1 MDETS
6 DLKRRLLE
14 HEVLLEMG
22 VELASTLD
30 MARVLSLALQKAE
43 ELCHAES
50 SSIWEL
56 DDERKE
62 LFFRVVRGRGA
73 EDIQSLRI
81 PLGRGIVGSVALSG
95 QAEIVNEVAQDPR
108 WSGDRDPDFTTRNIL
123 TVPLVAR
130 GSVIGVLQLLNRHD
144 GVEGEEGFTADDL
157 RRMQLFAGILAA
169 AVANARLYAD
179 QKRTFLEM
187 VTALSEAIERRDPY
201 TGGHVRRVVT
211 YSVLLGQEL
220 GLGPAQL
227 EELRLAAILHDIG
240 KIAVPDQ
247 ILRKPAR
254 LDPEE
259 TTIMERHTVDGAE
272 MVGRIRSLRH
282 LVPGIRSHHERL
294 DGRGYPDRLTDA
306 DLPLIPRIIGVAD
319 TFDAMT
325 TDRPY
330 RRALT
335 TAAAA
340 DEIARLAGVQFCPVV
355 AAAFGRLYERGA
367 FTLEQGERLL
377 ASLSVLVPQ
386 A

>member
-1 MDETS
+1 MEAS
-6 DLKRRLLE
+6 ELQRRLLE
-14 HEVLLEMG
+14 HETLLEIG

-30 MARVLSLALQKAE
+30 LSRVLELALQKAE

-62 LFFRVVRGRGA
+62 LFFRVVRGRAAG
-73 EDIQSLRI
+73 EIQSLRV
-81 PLGRGIVGSVALSG
+81 PLGRGIVGSVARSG
-95 QAEIVNEVAQDPR
+95 NAEIVNQVVQDPR
-108 WSGDRDPDFTTRNIL
+108 WSGDRDPHFTTRNIL
-123 TVPLVAR
+123 TVPLIAR
-130 GSVIGVLQLLNRHD
+130 GEVIGVLQLLNRS
-144 GVEGEEGFTADDL
+144 GGEGFTADDL

-169 AVANARLYAD
+169 AVQNARLYAD

-211 YSVLLGQEL
+211 YSVLLGQEM
-220 GLGPAQL
+220 GLPLEQL

-247 ILRKPAR
+247 ILRKPDR
-254 LDPEE
+254 LDAEE
-259 TTIMERHTVDGAE
+259 VRVMERHTVDGAE

-294 DGRGYPDRLTDA
+294 DGRGYPDHLVGD

-335 TAAAA
+335 PAAAA
-340 DEIARLAGVQFCPVV
+340 AEIARLAGAQFCPHV
-355 AAAFGRLYERGA
+355 AAAFARLYERHA

-377 ASLSVLVPQ
+377 ASLSALVPQ

>member
-1 MDETS
+1 MGASE
-6 DLKRRLLE
+6 LQQRLLE
-14 HEVLLEMG
+14 HETLLEIG
-22 VELASTLD
+22 VQLASTLD
-30 MARVLSLALQKAE
+30 LARVLELALQKAE

-56 DDERKE
+56 DDEKNE
-62 LFFRVVRGRGA
+62 LFFRVVRGRAAG
-73 EDIQSLRI
+73 EIQSLRV
-81 PLGRGIVGSVALSG
+81 PLGRGIVGSVARSG
-95 QAEIVNEVAQDPR
+95 KAEIVNEVVQDPR
-108 WSGDRDPDFTTRNIL
+108 WSGDRDPHFTTRNIL
-123 TVPLVAR
+123 TVPLIAR
-130 GSVIGVLQLLNRHD
+130 GEVIGVLQLLNR
-144 GVEGEEGFTADDL
+144 GGGEGFTQDDL

-169 AVANARLYAD
+169 AVQNARLYAD

-211 YSVLLGQEL
+211 YSVLLGQEM
-220 GLGPAQL
+220 GLPLEQL

-247 ILRKPAR
+247 ILRKPDR
-254 LDPEE
+254 LDADEVKV
-259 TTIMERHTVDGAE
+259 MERHTVDGAE

-282 LVPGIRSHHERL
+282 LVPGIRNHHERL
-294 DGRGYPDRLTDA
+294 DGRGYPDRLVGD

-335 TAAAA
+335 PAAAA
-340 DEIARLAGVQFCPVV
+340 AEIARLAGAQFCPHV
-355 AAAFGRLYERGA
+355 AAAFARLYARDA

-377 ASLSVLVPQ
+377 ASLSALVPQ

>member
-1 MDETS
+1 MDAV
-6 DLKRRLLE
+6 DPQRRLAE
-14 HEVLLEMG
+14 YETLLEIG

-30 MARVLSLALQKAE
+30 IARVLSLALSKAE

-50 SSIWEL
+50 SSVWEL
-56 DDERKE
+56 DDDSGE
-62 LFFRVVRGRGA
+62 LFFRVVRGRAAG
-73 EDIQSLRI
+73 EIQSLRV
-81 PLGRGIVGSVALSG
+81 PRGRGIVGSVALSAA
-95 QAEIVNEVAQDPR
+95 AEIVNDVEADSR
-108 WSGDRDPDFTTRNIL
+108 WSGDTDPSFRTRNIL

-130 GSVIGVLQLLNRHD
+130 GKVIGVLQLLNRVD
-144 GVEGEEGFTADDL
+144 GPGFTADDL
-157 RRMQLFAGILAA
+157 RRMQLFAGTLAA
-169 AVANARLYAD
+169 AVANARLYAE
-179 QKRTFLEM
+179 QKRQFLEM

-220 GLGPAQL
+220 GLDAEQL

-259 TTIMERHTVDGAE
+259 ARIMERHTIDGAD
-272 MVGRIRSLRH
+272 MVSRIRTLRH
-282 LVPGIRSHHERL
+282 LLPGIRNHHERL

-306 DLPLIPRIIGVAD
+306 ELPLIPRIIGVAD

-330 RRALT
+330 RHALPVEV
-335 TAAAA
+335 AAA
-340 DEIARLAGVQFCPVV
+340 EIARGAGSQFCPRV
-355 AAAFGRLYERGA
+355 ADAFGRLFASGA
-367 FTLEQGERLL
+367 FTLQAGERLL
-377 ASLSVLVPQ
+377 ASLSASIPRE
-386 A
+386 

>member
-1 MDETS
+1 MASNDPA
-6 DLKRRLLE
+6 DVQRRLLE
-14 HEVLLEMG
+14 HEVLLEIG

-30 MARVLSLALQKAE
+30 LARVLSLALQKAE

-56 DDERKE
+56 DDDSKE
-62 LFFRVVRGRGA
+62 LFFRVVRGRAAG
-73 EDIQSLRI
+73 EIQSLRV
-81 PLGRGIVGSVALSG
+81 PLGRGIVGSVARSG
-95 QAEIVNEVAQDPR
+95 RAEIVNEVVEDPR
-108 WSGDRDPDFTTRNIL
+108 WSGDRDPHFTTRNIL
-123 TVPLVAR
+123 TVPLIAR
-130 GSVIGVLQLLNRHD
+130 GSVIGVLQLLNRS
-144 GVEGEEGFTADDL
+144 GGEGFTAADL

-169 AVANARLYAD
+169 AVANARLYAE

-220 GLGPAQL
+220 GLTVEQL

-240 KIAVPDQ
+240 KIGVPDQ

-254 LDPEE
+254 LDADEAKV
-259 TTIMERHTVDGAE
+259 MERHTVDGAE

-282 LVPGIRSHHERL
+282 LVPGIRNHHERL
-294 DGRGYPDRLTDA
+294 DGRGYPDHLIDEQ
-306 DLPLIPRIIGVAD
+306 LPLIPRIIGVAD

-335 TAAAA
+335 AAAA
-340 DEIARLAGVQFCPVV
+340 AEEIRRLAGTQFCPQV
-355 AAAFGRLYERGA
+355 AAAFGRLYARDA

-377 ASLSVLVPQ
+377 ASLSTLVPQ
-386 A
+386 G

>member
-1 MDETS
+1 MDELT
-6 DLKRRLLE
+6 DEPGEAAQRLRE

-30 MARVLSLALQKAE
+30 LASVLSLALSKAE
-43 ELCHAES
+43 ELCNAES

-56 DDERKE
+56 DDERGE
-62 LFFRVVRGRGA
+62 LFFRVVRGRAAG
-73 EDIQSLRI
+73 EIQSLRV
-81 PLGRGIVGSVALSG
+81 PLGRGIVGSVALSAR
-95 QAEIVNEVAQDPR
+95 AEIVNEVAQDPR
-108 WSGDRDPDFTTRNIL
+108 WGGDRDAQFTTRNIL
-123 TVPLVAR
+123 TVPLIAR
-130 GSVIGVLQLLNRHD
+130 GKVIGVLQLLNRR
-144 GVEGEEGFTADDL
+144 GGEGFDADDL

-169 AVANARLYAD
+169 AVANARLYAE

-201 TGGHVRRVVT
+201 TGGHVRRVVN

-220 GLGPAQL
+220 GLEPQQL

-254 LDPEE
+254 LDADE
-259 TTIMERHTVDGAE
+259 TRVMERHTVDGAE

-294 DGRGYPDRLTDA
+294 DGRGYPDKLTDA
-306 DLPLIPRIIGVAD
+306 ELTLIPRIIGVAD

-330 RRALT
+330 RRALSP
-335 TAAAA
+335 AAAA
-340 DEIARLAGVQFCPVV
+340 EEIAKLAGVQFCPVV
-355 AAAFGRLYERGA
+355 AAAFSRLYERGA

-377 ASLSVLVPQ
+377 ASLSALVPQ

>member
-1 MDETS
+1 MSEGDEAPRNE
-6 DLKRRLLE
+6 L
-14 HEVLLEMG
+14 EVLLEMG

-30 MARVLSLALQKAE
+30 LFRVLSLALQKAE

-56 DDERKE
+56 DDEKRE
-62 LFFRVVRGRGA
+62 LFFRVVRGRAAG
-73 EDIQSLRI
+73 EIQSLRV

-95 QAEIVNEVAQDPR
+95 TAEIVNHVVDDPR
-108 WSGDRDPDFTTRNIL
+108 WSGDRDPHFTTSNIL
-123 TVPLVAR
+123 TVPLIAR
-130 GSVIGVLQLLNRHD
+130 GTVIGVLQLLNRQ
-144 GVEGEEGFTADDL
+144 GGEGFTADDL

-169 AVANARLYAD
+169 AVANARLYAE
-179 QKRTFLEM
+179 QKRSFLEM

-220 GLGPAQL
+220 GLPPERL

-254 LDPEE
+254 LDPDEVAV
-259 TTIMERHTVDGAE
+259 MARHTLDGAE

-294 DGRGYPDRLTDA
+294 DGRGYPDGLVD
-306 DLPLIPRIIGVAD
+306 DQLPLIPRIIGVAD

-335 TAAAA
+335 AAAA
-340 DEIARLAGVQFCPVV
+340 AEEIARLAGSQFCPQV
-355 AAAFGRLYERGA
+355 AAAFTRLYARDA
-367 FTLEQGERLL
+367 FTLAQGERLL
-377 ASLSVLVPQ
+377 ASLSALVPQ

>member
-1 MDETS
+1 MS
-6 DLKRRLLE
+6 DSDPQRRLAEL
-14 HEVLLEMG
+14 EVLLEFG

-30 MARVLSLALQKAE
+30 LSRVLALALQKAE
-43 ELCHAES
+43 ELCQAES

-56 DDERKE
+56 DDESGE
-62 LFFRVVRGRGA
+62 LFFRVVRGRAAG
-73 EDIQSLRI
+73 EIQSLRV

-95 QAEIVNEVAQDPR
+95 TAEIVNEVGHDPR
-108 WSGDRDPDFTTRNIL
+108 WSGDRDSQFTTHSIL
-123 TVPLVAR
+123 TVPLIAR
-130 GSVIGVLQLLNRHD
+130 GKVIGVLQLLNRA
-144 GVEGEEGFTADDL
+144 GSGGFTSDDL

-179 QKRTFLEM
+179 QKRQFLEM

-220 GLGPAQL
+220 GMEAEAL

-247 ILRKPAR
+247 ILRKPNR
-254 LDPEE
+254 LDEE
-259 TTIMERHTVDGAE
+259 EARVMARHTLDGAE

-282 LVPGIRSHHERL
+282 LVPGIRNHHERM
-294 DGRGYPDRLTDA
+294 DGSGYPDRLTEEQ
-306 DLPLIPRIIGVAD
+306 LPMVPRIIGVAD

-335 TAAAA
+335 AEAAAV
-340 DEIARLAGVQFCPVV
+340 EIGRGAGTQFCPRVV
-355 AAAFGRLYERGA
+355 AAFSRLYAQGA

-377 ASLSVLVPQ
+377 ASMSALVPE
-386 A
+386 

>member
-1 MDETS
+1 MS
-6 DLKRRLLE
+6 DGDPLRRLSEL
-14 HEVLLEMG
+14 EVLLEFG

-30 MARVLSLALQKAE
+30 LARVLSLALQKAE

-56 DDERKE
+56 DDDSQE
-62 LFFRVVRGRGA
+62 LFFRVVRGRAAG
-73 EDIQSLRI
+73 EIQSLRV
-81 PLGRGIVGSVALSG
+81 PLGRGIVGSVARTG
-95 QAEIVNEVAQDPR
+95 KAEIVDEVGKDPR
-108 WSGDRDPDFTTRNIL
+108 WSGDPDSQFTTRNIL
-123 TVPLVAR
+123 TVPLIAR
-130 GSVIGVLQLLNRHD
+130 GKVIGVLQLLNRM
-144 GVEGEEGFTADDL
+144 GGGGFTADDL

-179 QKRTFLEM
+179 QKRQFLEM
-187 VTALSEAIERRDPY
+187 VTALSEAIEKRDPY

-211 YSVLLGQEL
+211 YSVLLGQEV
-220 GLGPAQL
+220 GMASQEL

-247 ILRKPAR
+247 ILRKPER
-254 LDPEE
+254 LDAEE
-259 TTIMERHTVDGAE
+259 ARVMARHALDGAE

-282 LVPGIRSHHERL
+282 LVPGIRNHHERM
-294 DGRGYPDRLTDA
+294 DGSGYPDGLSDERL
-306 DLPLIPRIIGVAD
+306 PMIPRIIGVAD

-335 TAAAA
+335 AEAAAA
-340 DEIARLAGVQFCPVV
+340 EIARGAGTQFCPQV
-355 AAAFGRLYERGA
+355 ATAFARLYARGA

-377 ASLSVLVPQ
+377 ASMSALVPE
-386 A
+386 

>member
-1 MDETS
+1 
-6 DLKRRLLE
+6 
-14 HEVLLEMG
+14 
-22 VELASTLD
+22 
-30 MARVLSLALQKAE
+30 
-43 ELCHAES
+43 
-50 SSIWEL
+50 
-56 DDERKE
+56 
-62 LFFRVVRGRGA
+62 
-73 EDIQSLRI
+73 
-81 PLGRGIVGSVALSG
+81 
-95 QAEIVNEVAQDPR
+95 
-108 WSGDRDPDFTTRNIL
+108 
-123 TVPLVAR
+123 
-130 GSVIGVLQLLNRHD
+130 
-144 GVEGEEGFTADDL
+144 
-157 RRMQLFAGILAA
+157 MQLFAGILAA
-169 AVANARLYAD
+169 AVQNARLYAD

-211 YSVLLGQEL
+211 YSVLLGQEM
-220 GLGPAQL
+220 GLPLEQL

-247 ILRKPAR
+247 ILRKPDR
-254 LDPEE
+254 LDAEE
-259 TTIMERHTVDGAE
+259 VRVMERHTVDGAE

-294 DGRGYPDRLTDA
+294 DGRGYPDHLVGD

-335 TAAAA
+335 PAAAA
-340 DEIARLAGVQFCPVV
+340 AEIARLAGAQFCPHV
-355 AAAFGRLYERGA
+355 AAAFARLYERDA

-377 ASLSVLVPQ
+377 ASLSALVPQ

>member
-1 MDETS
+1 MTDS
-6 DLKRRLLE
+6 DLQRRLLE

-30 MARVLSLALQKAE
+30 LSRVLSLALQKAE

-56 DDERKE
+56 DDESQE
-62 LFFRVVRGRGA
+62 LFFRVVRGRAAG
-73 EDIQSLRI
+73 EIQSLRV
-81 PLGRGIVGSVALSG
+81 PLGRGIVGSVARTG
-95 QAEIVNEVAQDPR
+95 RAEIVNEVTEDPR
-108 WSGDRDPDFTTRNIL
+108 WGGDRDPHFATRNIL
-123 TVPLVAR
+123 TVPLIAR
-130 GSVIGVLQLLNRHD
+130 GSAIGVLQLLNRA
-144 GVEGEEGFTADDL
+144 EAEGFTADDL
-157 RRMQLFAGILAA
+157 RRMELFAGILAA

-179 QKRTFLEM
+179 QKRSFLEM

-220 GLGPAQL
+220 GLDAGQL

-247 ILRKPAR
+247 ILRKPDR
-254 LDPEE
+254 LDADEAKV
-259 TTIMERHTVDGAE
+259 MARHTVDGAE

-282 LVPGIRSHHERL
+282 LVPGIRNHHERL
-294 DGRGYPDRLTDA
+294 DGRGYPDGLTA
-306 DLPLIPRIIGVAD
+306 ERLPLIPRIIGVAD

-335 TAAAA
+335 AAAA
-340 DEIARLAGVQFCPVV
+340 ATEIAGGAGGQFCPRV
-355 AAAFGRLYERGA
+355 ANAFALLYERGA
-367 FTLEQGERLL
+367 FTLEAGERLL
-377 ASLSVLVPQ
+377 ASLSASVQQV
-386 A
+386 

>member
-1 MDETS
+1 MATTMES
-6 DLKRRLLE
+6 SELQRRLLE
-14 HEVLLEMG
+14 HETLLEIG

-30 MARVLSLALQKAE
+30 LARVLSLALQKAE

-56 DDERKE
+56 DDDSKE
-62 LFFRVVRGRGA
+62 LFFRVVRGRAAG
-73 EDIQSLRI
+73 EIQSLRV
-81 PLGRGIVGSVALSG
+81 PLGRGIVGSVARSG
-95 QAEIVNEVAQDPR
+95 QAEIVNEVVDDPR
-108 WSGDRDPDFTTRNIL
+108 WSGDRDPHFTTRNIL
-123 TVPLVAR
+123 TVPLIAR
-130 GSVIGVLQLLNRHD
+130 GRVIGVLQLLNRT
-144 GVEGEEGFTADDL
+144 GGGGFSADDL

-211 YSVLLGQEL
+211 YSVLLGQEM
-220 GLGPAQL
+220 GLPVEQL

-247 ILRKPAR
+247 ILRKPER
-254 LDPEE
+254 LDAEE
-259 TTIMERHTVDGAE
+259 LQVMARHTVDGAE

-282 LVPGIRSHHERL
+282 LVPGIRNHHERL
-294 DGRGYPDRLTDA
+294 DGGGYPDRLAGDQ
-306 DLPLIPRIIGVAD
+306 LSLIPRIIGVAD

-330 RRALT
+330 RRALAPA
-335 TAAAA
+335 TAAA
-340 DEIARLAGVQFCPVV
+340 EIARLAGTQFCPQV
-355 AAAFGRLYERGA
+355 AAAFARLYARDA
-367 FTLEQGERLL
+367 FTLEEGERLL
-377 ASLSVLVPQ
+377 ASLSALVPRE
-386 A
+386 

>member
-1 MDETS
+1 MDELS
-6 DLKRRLLE
+6 EAAQRLRE

-30 MARVLSLALQKAE
+30 LARVLSLALSKAE
-43 ELCHAES
+43 ELCNAES

-56 DDERKE
+56 DDERGE
-62 LFFRVVRGRGA
+62 LFFRVVRGRAAG
-73 EDIQSLRI
+73 EIQSLRV
-81 PLGRGIVGSVALSG
+81 PLGRGIVGSVARSG

-108 WSGDRDPDFTTRNIL
+108 WGGDRDAAFTTRNIL
-123 TVPLVAR
+123 TVPLIAR
-130 GSVIGVLQLLNRHD
+130 GKAIGVLQLLNRQ
-144 GVEGEEGFTADDL
+144 GGEGFDADDL

-169 AVANARLYAD
+169 AVANARLYAE

-201 TGGHVRRVVT
+201 TGGHVRRVVN

-220 GLGPAQL
+220 GLPPEQL

-254 LDPEE
+254 LDADE
-259 TTIMERHTVDGAE
+259 TRTMERHTVDGAE

-294 DGRGYPDRLTDA
+294 DGRGYPDKLTDA
-306 DLPLIPRIIGVAD
+306 ELTLIPRIIGVAD

-330 RRALT
+330 RRALST
-335 TAAAA
+335 TAAAE
-340 DEIARLAGVQFCPVV
+340 EIAKLAGVQFCPVV
-355 AAAFGRLYERGA
+355 AAAFSRLYERGA

-377 ASLSVLVPQ
+377 ASLSALVPQ